1 MKRIVC
7 LFLLVALLASVSIG
21 AVVSAADPGS
31 QEDPVVSLS
40 YLNSVYQPLLL
51 NELHMSAAQEL
62 YTAYNASFLT
72 LAEEVGAYNQQIAK
86 LNTGVIRRNGTLYLK
101 AGDVLTLLPGTK
113 VTLNTGSASANS
125 DYLVNVSAGTRLST
139 GEPLTAKMYYMKAD
153 SASGGLIV
161 TSESAALT
169 INGPFSL
176 QVSDA
181 VNYASRA
188 DVLKELGLFLGS
200 SVGYELE
207 KTASRAHGI
216 VVFLRIMGLEDEAL
230 AFTGTHPFT
239 DVPAGFWAEK
249 YIAYAYHNGFTKGYT
264 DTLFKPNTPT
274 TAKNYIAFMMRA
286 LNYEEGVDFT
296 YTNILADCVSLG
308 LYTQAEVNLFTNGA
322 FARGR
327 MVYLSYYSLFC
338 TDQESGNLLLTDL
351 IASGTVTQDMA
362 DRAICKVVGTRLT

>member
-1 MKRIVC
+1 MKRFIC
-7 LFLLVALLASVSIG
+7 LLVLIALVVSVSIG
-21 AVVSAADPGS
+21 AVVNAADPGS
-31 QEDPVVSLS
+31 QSDPVISLS
-40 YLNSVYQPLLL
+40 YLTSVYQPMLLSEL
-51 NELHMSAAQEL
+51 NASAVQEL
-62 YTAYNASFLT
+62 YSAYNTGFLA
-72 LAEEVGAYNQQIAK
+72 LAETVGAYNQQIAMQ
-86 LNTGVIRRNGTLYLK
+86 NTGAIRANGTLYLK

-113 VTLNTGSASANS
+113 ITLNTGSAYSNS
-125 DYLVNVSAGTRLST
+125 DNLINVSAGTRVAN
-139 GEPLTAKMYYMKAD
+139 GDPLTAKMYYMKAD
-153 SASGGLIV
+153 SNVGGLTV
-161 TSESAALT
+161 TSESAAFT
-169 INGPFSL
+169 VNGPFSL
-176 QVSDA
+176 QVSNA

-230 AFTGTHPFT
+230 AFTGSHPFT
-239 DVPAGFWAEK
+239 DVPDGFWAEK
-249 YIAYAYHNGFTKGYT
+249 YIAYAYHNGYTKGYT
-264 DTLFKPNTPT
+264 ETLFKPNNAT

-296 YTNILADCVSLG
+296 YANIMSDCVSLG
-308 LYTQAEVNLFTNGA
+308 LYTQAEINRFSEGA

-351 IASGTVTQDMA
+351 IASGTVTQNMA